1 MHASF
6 WKYSGYRKVSTSTRS
21 TLMNRK
27 MSPSECEEHMRKFL
41 EKTWK
46 QSTMHW
52 VKTETR
58 QEFEQKTDSTT
69 NQMRKLVEKFE
80 RPQMQIALQVFLLV
94 NLLFQDMPILVY
106 SLLSNSLSSPKERSA
121 TKIALNFSQ

>member
-1 MHASF
+1 
-6 WKYSGYRKVSTSTRS
+6 
-21 TLMNRK
+21 
-27 MSPSECEEHMRKFL
+27 
-41 EKTWK
+41 
-46 QSTMHW
+46 MHW

-80 RPQMQIALQVFLLV
+80 RPKMQIALQVFLLV